1 MKTKYQSVYVSVP
14 RIQQTFPLGEYIDDF
29 HTTINLKK
37 EQITNQNENYGDDWQ
52 SEQYEFQDSTDENIE
67 EEENPEQDDFGEFM
81 YFL

>member
-1 MKTKYQSVYVSVP
+1 MKTRYKSVYVSVP
-14 RIQQTFPLGEYIDDF
+14 RIQQTIPLGEYIDDF

-52 SEQYEFQDSTDENIE
+52 SEQYEFQDATDKNIE
-67 EEENPEQDDFGEFM
+67 EEEDPEPDDFGEFM

>member
-1 MKTKYQSVYVSVP
+1 MKTRYKSVYVSV
-14 RIQQTFPLGEYIDDF
+14 RKTQQTIPLGEYIDDF

-52 SEQYEFQDSTDENIE
+52 SEQYEFQDATDKNIE
-67 EEENPEQDDFGEFM
+67 EEEDSEPDDFGEFM

>member
-67 EEENPEQDDFGEFM
+67 EEDPEQDDFGEFM